1 MIGMGK
7 EIEVSL
13 LKMNSIHKGLNM
25 RKKIVDLG
33 RSQCTHDEKLHLDIA
48 FFKDM

>member
-13 LKMNSIHKGLNM
+13 LKINSIHKGLNM
-25 RKKIVDLG
+25 RKIVDLG
-33 RSQCTHDEKLHLDIA
+33 RSQGTYDEKLHLDIA
-48 FFKDM
+48 FFKNM